1 MVGHQVVG
9 IDFIVTLPVVLGKND
24 KESFVIIII
33 REDILLID
41 ASYYDVIDFAFTFYS
56 GYPWHIN
63 SPTDSL

>member
-1 MVGHQVVG
+1 LFAV
-9 IDFIVTLPVVLGKND
+9 FGKD
-24 KESFVIIII
+24 SKESFVIIIT

-41 ASYYDVIDFAFTFYS
+41 ASGYDVIDFTFTFYS